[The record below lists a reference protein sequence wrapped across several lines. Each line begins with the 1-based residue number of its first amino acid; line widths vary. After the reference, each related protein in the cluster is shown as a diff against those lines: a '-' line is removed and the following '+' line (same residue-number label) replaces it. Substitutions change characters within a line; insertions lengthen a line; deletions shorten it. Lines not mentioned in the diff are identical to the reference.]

1 MRRSMSDTILET
13 AGKLTS
19 GDRNKSYGHPLDDY
33 ECTGAL
39 FTALLQHAG
48 KLRQGAVIEP
58 ELAQALMIAVK
69 LSRLSGN
76 LTHRDSLIDIAGY
89 ARTIEMTM
97 VERTKRAATPEN
109 VAAKLTQSSDISG

>member
-1 MRRSMSDTILET
+1 VSETILDT

-33 ECTGAL
+33 NCTGAL

-48 KLRQGAVIEP
+48 KLKAGAVIEP
-58 ELAQALMIAVK
+58 ELAQVLMIAVK

-89 ARTIEMTM
+89 ARTIEMTLDERAIRDK
-97 VERTKRAATPEN
+97 VEEP
-109 VAAKLTQSSDISG
+109 DDY

>member
-1 MRRSMSDTILET
+1 MSETILET
-13 AGKLTS
+13 AGRLTS

-33 ECTGAL
+33 TCTGAL

-48 KLRQGAVIEP
+48 KLREGATIEP
-58 ELAQALMIAVK
+58 ELAQVLMIAVK

-89 ARTIEMTM
+89 ARTIEMTLH
-97 VERTKRAATPEN
+97 ERAVRAATPQK
-109 VAAKLTQSSDISG
+109 VAAKSGDITDGYY